1 MTRMHQFGNLGAR
14 QAEWVPESVLFEVAD
29 FALCLQ
35 LCKRLHPDWQARLVG
50 RTESH
55 FVAVDIDPADGRME
69 LLLDQVAHWASEVGL
84 SSVSFH
90 VGEQISVVFAKES
103 GDTSL

>member
-1 MTRMHQFGNLGAR
+1 MNHVPRLGAR

-55 FVAVDIDPADGRME
+55 FVAVDMDSADGRME
-69 LLLDQVAHWASEVGL
+69 LLLDAVARWASEVGL
-84 SSVSFH
+84 HSVSFH
-90 VGEQISVVFAKES
+90 VGEHMSVVFAKES
-103 GDTSL
+103 GGTRD

>member
-1 MTRMHQFGNLGAR
+1 MHQFGRRGAR
-14 QAEWVPESVLFEVAD
+14 QAAWVAESVLFEVAD

-69 LLLDQVAHWASEVGL
+69 LLLDQVGRWASEVGL
-84 SSVSFH
+84 SSVPFY
-90 VGEQISVVFAKES
+90 VGEQVSVVFAKKPDGS
-103 GDTSL
+103 GL

>member
-1 MTRMHQFGNLGAR
+1 MTRMHQFGSCGAR
-14 QAEWVPESVLFEVAD
+14 QAVWVPESVLFEVAD

-69 LLLDQVAHWASEVGL
+69 LLLDQVGRWASEAGL

-90 VGEQISVVFAKES
+90 VGEKMSVVFAKES
-103 GDTSL
+103 DGTSV

>member
-1 MTRMHQFGNLGAR
+1 MSLGGGCAR
-14 QAEWVPESVLFEVAD
+14 EAKWVLESVLFEVAD

-35 LCKRLHPDWQARLVG
+35 LCKRLRLDWEARLVG

-55 FVAVDIDPADGRME
+55 LVAVEMDSADGRME
-69 LLLDQVAHWASEVGL
+69 LLLDQVAQWAWEVGL

-90 VGEQISVVFAKES
+90 VGEQMSAVFAKEP
-103 GDTSL
+103 DATSL

>member
-1 MTRMHQFGNLGAR
+1 MTRMHQCGRRGAR

-55 FVAVDIDPADGRME
+55 FVAVDMDPADGRME
-69 LLLDQVAHWASEVGL
+69 LLLDQVGRWASEVGL

-90 VGEQISVVFAKES
+90 VGEQMSAVFAKES
-103 GDTSL
+103 DDISL

>member
-1 MTRMHQFGNLGAR
+1 MHQFGRRVAR

-35 LCKRLHPDWQARLVG
+35 LCKRLDQDWQARLVG

-69 LLLDQVAHWASEVGL
+69 LLLDQVGRWASEVDL

-90 VGEQISVVFAKES
+90 VREQMSVVFAKEPD
-103 GDTSL
+103 DTNL

>member
-1 MTRMHQFGNLGAR
+1 MTRMHQFGRRGPR
-14 QAEWVPESVLFEVAD
+14 QAVWVPESVFFEVAD

-55 FVAVDIDPADGRME
+55 FVAVDIDPDDGRME
-69 LLLDQVAHWASEVGL
+69 LLLDQVGRWASEAGL

-90 VGEQISVVFAKES
+90 VGEQMSVVFTKEPDGS
-103 GDTSL
+103 GL

>member
-1 MTRMHQFGNLGAR
+1 MSTRE
-14 QAEWVPESVLFEVAD
+14 AEGVDESVLCEVAD

-50 RTESH
+50 HTESH
-55 FVAVDIDPADGRME
+55 FVAVDMDPADGRME

-84 SSVSFH
+84 RSVPSH
-90 VGEQISVVFAKES
+90 VGEKMSVVFAKEPD
-103 GDTSL
+103 DTGL

>member
-1 MTRMHQFGNLGAR
+1 MGAR

-55 FVAVDIDPADGRME
+55 FVAVDMDPADGRME
-69 LLLDQVAHWASEVGL
+69 LLLDQVAHWVSEVGPR
-84 SSVSFH
+84 SVPSH
-90 VGEQISVVFAKES
+90 VGEKMSVVFAKES
-103 GDTSL
+103 DDTGL

>member
-84 SSVSFH
+84 RSVPSH
-90 VGEQISVVFAKES
+90 VGEKMSVVFAKEPD
-103 GDTSL
+103 DTGL